1 MDFVF
6 YRTNRIK
13 KAQFTKNDDIG
24 IILNELNSYVD
35 KFDVMRKNDMH
46 VLGEI
51 VIALNKISQGIYS
64 SKIHAN
70 TQNFMINCLKKTV
83 NEMLT
88 STNKN
93 MDELVDVVDK
103 YTKNDYRPQI
113 KIDNYLKGEM
123 LIVMQRINE
132 LGQELNNNAKQNL
145 ENGHLLEKDSI
156 NMQKSVKNL
165 AAKANEQAASLEET
179 AAALEEIT
187 SITKSNT
194 QNILK
199 MAHLSNDLKD
209 SLIIGEKLANKTA
222 SSMDEINEKVEAIN
236 EATNIIDQIAFQT
249 NILSLNAAVEASTA
263 GEAGR
268 GFAVVAQ
275 EVRNLANR
283 SAEAAKEI
291 KSLVQ
296 NATLKTGE
304 GKNISHQMSEGYD
317 NLNKLVSQTIEI
329 IQDVNSASNE
339 QLKGIEQI
347 NNTMSILDGVTQE
360 NANETNIVS
369 NISDETLSIALLLVD
384 DAKNKQV
391 R

>member
-360 NANETNIVS
+360 NADETNIVS